1 MTEPTNPFQV
11 GAAVLVTFC
20 DRRVTEREVG
30 KVWNDGAFQ
39 LFGAPRK
46 QRWIP
51 ENACGHWRAYPA
63 PPAIDPAAFIV
74 MAAKP
79 KGKA

>member
-1 MTEPTNPFQV
+1 MTEQSSPFQV
-11 GAAVLVTFC
+11 GANVLVTFS

-30 KVWNDGAFQ
+30 KVWDDGSFR
-39 LFGAPRK
+39 LFGAPAK

-51 ENACGHWRAYPA
+51 ANAHGHWRAYPA

-74 MAAKP
+74 MA
-79 KGKA
+79 